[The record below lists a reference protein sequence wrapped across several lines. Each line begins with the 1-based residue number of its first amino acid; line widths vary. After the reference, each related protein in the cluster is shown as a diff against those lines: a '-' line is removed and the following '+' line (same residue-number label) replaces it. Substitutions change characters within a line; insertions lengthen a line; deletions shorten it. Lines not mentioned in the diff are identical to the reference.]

1 GTPDINSTLRV
12 SVTASNS
19 AGSSTPSVSA
29 HTAVVSQ
36 APLTFGKTS
45 VGASSDTFAS
55 ERKRV
60 NRYALPTAGS
70 VTKLSV
76 YLTPTATS
84 GQEVLKGIIYAD
96 NAGAP
101 GALLGVTE
109 QLAFKSTNTAGWYS
123 LVFSSAV
130 KLTAS
135 NYWIGVMTGP
145 TASVAGFRFDSVS
158 GSRAYNANP
167 FTSGPTNPFGAVT
180 TDSEQTSLYA
190 TYTPG

>member
-1 GTPDINSTLRV
+1 V
-12 SVTASNS
+12 
-19 AGSSTPSVSA
+19 
-29 HTAVVSQ
+29 Q
-36 APLTFGKTS
+36 APSTFGKTS

-60 NRYALPTAGS
+60 NRYTLPTAGS

-76 YLTPTATS
+76 YLSPTATS
-84 GQEVLKGIIYAD
+84 GQEVLKGIVYAD

-109 QLAFKSTNTAGWYS
+109 QLTFKSTNTAGWYG

-130 KLTAS
+130 KLAAG

-158 GSRAYNANP
+158 GSRDYNANP
-167 FTSGPTNPFGAVT
+167 FVSGPTNPFGAVT
-180 TDSEQTSLYA
+180 TDSEQMSVYA